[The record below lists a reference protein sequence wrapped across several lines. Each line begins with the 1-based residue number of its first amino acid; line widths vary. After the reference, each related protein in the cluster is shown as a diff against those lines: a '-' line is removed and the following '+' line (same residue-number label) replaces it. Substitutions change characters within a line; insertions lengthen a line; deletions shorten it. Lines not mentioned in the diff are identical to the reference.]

1 MGIIVSESSPD
12 RLAIMSTLKERL
24 RTDLTAAMKG
34 RDELRSATLRMVL
47 TAITTEEVA
56 GKSARVLSDAEVLT
70 VLGREAKKRREA
82 AEAFAA
88 GERPEQAER
97 ERAEESVIESY
108 LPTQLTDAELAPIVA
123 AAISE
128 TGASGPRDMGR
139 VMKVVT
145 PQVTGRADGGR
156 VAAEVRRQLA
166 V

>member
-1 MGIIVSESSPD
+1 
-12 RLAIMSTLKERL
+12 MSTVKERL
-24 RTDLTAAMKG
+24 RADLTAAMKS
-34 RDELRSATLRMVL
+34 RDELHSATLRMVL

-88 GERPEQAER
+88 GQRPEQADR
-97 ERAEESVIESY
+97 ERAEEAVIQGY
-108 LPTQLTDAELAPIVA
+108 LPAQLTDAELAPIIA
-123 AAISE
+123 AAIAE
-128 TGASGPRDMGR
+128 TGASGPRGMGQ

-166 V
+166 